1 MCAAD
6 CWTDYWLVLGKYK
19 LRMAPTRRLH
29 GQKAATMLNSSTLK
43 SSHDAEVQ
51 SSGLEGRLLVLPQDG
66 QDNIEERWAAFRDA
80 LYSTVFEKLWLA
92 TRRNQNWFPIRW
104 DWWRHTGNAVRKT
117 STVPSRMAPRH
128 KQGLM
133 PLQKLNKRR
142 RRNFSWYSKKTDEIQ
157 SYADRHR
164 PVLWLLFSPQYRWD
178 STADWEEA
186 DLKAMSWILLSGRQP
201 PCSNQWQGHCPP
213 TSN

>member
-1 MCAAD
+1 
-6 CWTDYWLVLGKYK
+6 
-19 LRMAPTRRLH
+19 MARRTQHWRAVGSLQRCTLLYCIWKTLTSNP
-29 GQKAATMLNSSTLK
+29 QK
-43 SSHDAEVQ
+43 
-51 SSGLEGRLLVLPQDG
+51 SGLVPD
-66 QDNIEERWAAFRDA
+66 
-80 LYSTVFEKLWLA
+80 
-92 TRRNQNWFPIRW
+92 RW

-117 STVPSRMAPRH
+117 SAVPRRIAPRH

-157 SYADRHR
+157 SYADRHW
-164 PVLWLLFSPQYRWD
+164 PVLWLLFSPQYRWE

-201 PCSNQWQGHCPP
+201 PCSNQWQGYCLP
-213 TSN
+213 TSNKELDVVPTD